1 MVTSLST
8 MADIISPLLTKIGR
22 LHCLV
27 DNRVHL
33 QQSAGMSVVGYNAFY
48 THKSSQNQG
57 LKNYGHVRASQEFL
71 AQDRKDTEVAVQNSK
86 ARQKQL
92 SSEQRRQ
99 GKSGVETAKTAGG
112 DGNPKSK
119 ASRSRHNK
127 KQRELYQ
134 KRKKAKR
141 AKLAAQAV
149 DAAPGAPCD
158 PSEPMDQEEAIGDTE
173 V

>member
-1 MVTSLST
+1 M
-8 MADIISPLLTKIGR
+8 
-22 LHCLV
+22 

-48 THKSSQNQG
+48 THKNSQNQG
-57 LKNYGHVRASQEFL
+57 LKNYRHVRASQEFL
-71 AQDRKDTEVAVQNSK
+71 AQDRKDTEVAVRNSK

-92 SSEQRRQ
+92 SSKQWRQ

-149 DAAPGAPCD
+149 DTAPGAPSD
-158 PSEPMDQEEAIGDTE
+158 PSEPMDQEEAIGGAE

>member
-1 MVTSLST
+1 M
-8 MADIISPLLTKIGR
+8 
-22 LHCLV
+22 
-27 DNRVHL
+27 
-33 QQSAGMSVVGYNAFY
+33 
-48 THKSSQNQG
+48 
-57 LKNYGHVRASQEFL
+57 
-71 AQDRKDTEVAVQNSK
+71 
-86 ARQKQL
+86 

-99 GKSGVETAKTAGG
+99 GKSGVEIAKTTGG

-141 AKLAAQAV
+141 AKLAVQAE
-149 DAAPGAPCD
+149 DTAPGALPD
-158 PSEPMDQEEAIGDTE
+158 PSEPMDQEEAIGGAE